1 MTKRGLRGLFS
12 KKKSREIHPDEI
24 FLDSSNIQNFNRDQ
38 FEGRLEKPIP
48 QKSLFFIGA
57 FFFLVLMVF
66 GAKASSLQIINSAKY
81 KEISENNRLRHD
93 VIFAHRGVIKDRNDV
108 TLAWNEFKEGRDFPV
123 RMYTDKLGFSNILGY
138 IKYPQKDTS
147 GFYYTTQT
155 IGQDGIEK
163 YYDKELSGKNGI
175 KLTEVDVKGEVAS
188 DSDILPPQNGEELH
202 LSIDARVQE
211 VLADYLKKAVE
222 ASGFEGGAGVIMN
235 IKTGE
240 VLASVSYPEYDSE
253 IMTEGKDSAAIK
265 ALFENKRKPFLERVS
280 GGLYAPG
287 SIVKP
292 FVGLAVL
299 QENIITPTKEIQS
312 TGSISIPNPYDKDKV
327 TIFKDWK
334 AHGYTNLREAIAVS
348 SDVYF
353 YSVGGG
359 YKDQKGLGIAKID
372 EYVKKFLLGVKTE
385 GFFDGPTGNVPTPEW
400 KEKTFGGEKWVLGN
414 TYHTS
419 IGQYGFLVTPLQ
431 MARAVGGIAR
441 SGVIVE
447 PTILKGERGNTTIV
461 SGIDEKNYKEVR
473 LGMQDAVEWGTAIAL
488 NIPAVSVGAKTG
500 TAEVGAKKEYV
511 NSWIEGFFPFEN
523 PEYSFAVVLERGP
536 PKYQISSM
544 RVMGDTLRW
553 MVVNTPEYTGGE
565 KADEEEIEKMEVKE
579 GVGDGR

>member
-1 MTKRGLRGLFS
+1 MFKRGVRNFFS
-12 KKKSREIHPDEI
+12 KKRSGEIHPDEI
-24 FLDSSNIQNFNRDQ
+24 FLDSSNLPNFNRDQ

-48 QKSLFFIGA
+48 QRNLFFVGV
-57 FFFLVLMVF
+57 FFFF
-66 GAKASSLQIINSAKY
+66 IIIIFIAKASSLQIIDSAKY

-93 VIFAHRGVIKDRNDV
+93 IIFAHRGVIKDRNDV
-108 TLAWNEFKEGRDFPV
+108 TLVWNEFKEGRDFPV
-123 RMYTDKLGFSNILGY
+123 RIYTDKIGFSNILGY

-147 GFYYTTQT
+147 GFYYATQT
-155 IGQDGIEK
+155 VGQDGIEK
-163 YYDKELSGKNGI
+163 YYNKDLSGKNGI
-175 KLTEVDVKGEVAS
+175 KLTEVNVKGEVAS

-202 LSIDARVQE
+202 LSVDSRVQE
-211 VLADYLKKAVE
+211 TLADYLKKAVE
-222 ASGFEGGAGVIMN
+222 ASGFDGGAGVIMD

-253 IMTEGKDSAAIK
+253 VMTEGKNATVIK

-292 FVGLAVL
+292 FVALGVL
-299 QENIITPTKEIQS
+299 QENIISPTKEIES
-312 TGSISIPNPYDKDKV
+312 TGLISIPNPYNKDKP

-359 YKDQKGLGIAKID
+359 HKDQKGLGILKLD

-385 GFFDGPTGNVPTPEW
+385 GFFEGPAGTVPTPEW
-400 KEKTFGGEKWVLGN
+400 KEKAFDGDKWVLGN

-441 SGVIVE
+441 SGAMVE
-447 PTILKGERGNTTIV
+447 PTILKGERGNTTVV

-473 LGMQDAVEWGTAIAL
+473 AGMQDAVLWGTAIAL
-488 NIPAVSVGAKTG
+488 NIPQVSVGAKTG
-500 TAEVGAKKEYV
+500 TAEVGAKKEYI

-523 PEYSFAVVLERGP
+523 PKYSFAVVLERGP
-536 PKYQISSM
+536 PVYKISSM
-544 RVMGDTLRW
+544 RVMGDTLKW

-565 KADEEEIEKMEVKE
+565 KADAEEIEKLEVKE
-579 GVGDGR
+579 TVGDGR